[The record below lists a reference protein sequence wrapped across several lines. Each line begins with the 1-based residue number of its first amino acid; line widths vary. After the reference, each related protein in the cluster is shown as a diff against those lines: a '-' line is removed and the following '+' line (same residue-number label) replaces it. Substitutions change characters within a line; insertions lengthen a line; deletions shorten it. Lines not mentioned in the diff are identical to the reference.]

1 MTWDPYRIDLTWQE
15 CWLAKSKEINI
26 LPSTDIRTFSMTAA
40 GPPPAPSVR
49 RSRRAR
55 ASAASTVLLVATLLN
70 ASNDIAAAV
79 QSSQRTRNPRRR
91 RAQTVAQCPPVTAS
105 TSPQR
110 ALLTTTHLVLDPSTA
125 TATASLT
132 LPLTSSSIRSG
143 ADEDLHLCTLT
154 RLVGKVHVPIARSY
168 DGRTWELT
176 AGRYLPTTTLSCD
189 DNDGT
194 DGECTVSGL
203 PNVGEDVDDGG
214 AGADGG
220 GYYLTSYHR
229 PLGGNASES
238 GRNGAAEIHAAR
250 FLERTTFG
258 PTRDEV
264 SALSSALTALSGG
277 TGVAANDDAVREG
290 LAAYTHNQIY
300 STPTSSHREYYRR
313 HLVPRT
319 TSTYPYALAGPHP
332 CSPRS
337 RWRRF
342 VFTTKDVELSRFS
355 SALGNGDAPFGWDS
369 NPFYKV
375 RFVEW
380 TSPSDGGSYVLV
392 KYGKW
397 IRTVLAEMPTGVLM
411 DTDNPSDKYARFPV
425 ELEMDVDYTLCDVM
439 EFVGSDMPTG
449 PGYTSGVEWSLFMV
463 KSSCILGNECTAMC
477 EDLNER
483 IMVVG
488 GNFEVNMHPD
498 LVPAGDAGSGVQ
510 VVDMSG
516 VGGGDVVAIR
526 EGGVEVLYIGD
537 GGALD
542 TAVCDAILDPAAVC
556 FW

>member
-1 MTWDPYRIDLTWQE
+1 
-15 CWLAKSKEINI
+15 
-26 LPSTDIRTFSMTAA
+26 MTAA

-110 ALLTTTHLVLDPSTA
+110 LALTTAAHLVLDPTTDTA
-125 TATASLT
+125 TLN
-132 LPLTSSSIRSG
+132 LPLASSSVRTG
-143 ADEDLHLCTLT
+143 ADDDINLCTLT

-176 AGRYLPTTTLSCD
+176 AGRYLPTTTLDCD
-189 DNDGT
+189 DSAGT
-194 DGECTVSGL
+194 DAKCTVSGL
-203 PNVGEDVDDGG
+203 PNVGVDGGG

-229 PLGGNASES
+229 PLGGSGSE
-238 GRNGAAEIHAAR
+238 GGHNGAADIHAAR
-250 FLERTTFG
+250 FLEKTTFG

-264 SALSSALTALSGG
+264 SALSSALTTLSGG
-277 TGVAANDDAVREG
+277 TSVAANDNAVREAM
-290 LAAYTHNQIY
+290 AAYAHNQIY
-300 STPTSSHREYYRR
+300 SVQPTSHREYYRR

-332 CSPRS
+332 CAPQS

-355 SALGNGDAPFGWDS
+355 SALGNGDAPFGWDG

-380 TSPSDGGSYVLV
+380 TSGDGGSYVLV

-397 IRTVLAEMPTGVLM
+397 IRTVLPAMPAGVLK
-411 DTDNPSDKYARFPV
+411 DTDNPSDKYARIPV

-439 EFVGSDMPTG
+439 EFVGRDMPTG
-449 PGYTSGVEWSLFMV
+449 PGYANGVEWSLFVV
-463 KSSCILGNECTAMC
+463 KSSCILGNECAAVC
-477 EDLNER
+477 DDLNER

-516 VGGGDVVAIR
+516 VGGSDVVEIR
-526 EGGVEVLYIGD
+526 EGGTEVLYTGD

-542 TAVCDAILDPAAVC
+542 TAVCDAILDPASVC